1 MESINE
7 TMIFE
12 SDALR
17 TGALQMDSLRTD
29 ALRASAGC
37 SSSGCWDEARC
48 SLKSL
53 HSSLAGA
60 ESVTVGLGQFTSS
73 HSPLMGHLNLS
84 ESKAA
89 GI

>member
-1 MESINE
+1 MNE

-29 ALRASAGC
+29 ALRVLDALEAG
-37 SSSGCWDEARC
+37 ARC